1 MIFVA
6 IATVVFLSSCESKS
20 GKRKSSF
27 RNFKEMVEKSRLDSS
42 LVEKKEN
49 VNCYTFYLPEY
60 KIEIQATDAIPFKS
74 AGKIVISTSDVSG
87 EFINE
92 FCSSSEGCP
101 SEKWTND
108 QHQEIL
114 GLLLAKK
121 DKQSL
126 PKKDEPKFVLY

>member
-27 RNFKEMVEKSRLDSS
+27 NAFKEMVEKSRLDSS
-42 LVEKKEN
+42 LVNKQEN
-49 VNCYTFYLPEY
+49 VSYYMFYLPEY
-60 KIEIQATDAIPFKS
+60 KIDIQTTDVIPFQS
-74 AGKIVISTSDVSG
+74 GGKIEIFTRDING
-87 EFINE
+87 EFVRE
-92 FCSSSEGCP
+92 FCSSEGLHP
-101 SEKWTND
+101 AKWTND
-108 QHQEIL
+108 QQNEIL
-114 GLLLAKK
+114 QLLLAKK